1 MTSAARVD
9 VPYTGVPYQRSAPV
23 LTFALHG
30 LPISQG
36 SKSFKGISR
45 SGRAIMV
52 ESSKALTPWRTS
64 VQTVIEATIRRT
76 PYNVLTGGVPF
87 LGPIAVELCFTMRK
101 PVGAPKTRR
110 TWPIVYPDVDK
121 CSRAVL
127 DAATLAGL
135 WGDDSQVVDL
145 HAWKVYPLETPRAL
159 SQPGLH
165 ATVYLIDPQGP
176 AAGEQ
181 ARLPA
186 FDHLLRDPVE
196 QFDKGSELLPHVIN
210 YLGGLPQPA
219 AAALSKSIEEYRN
232 APSGTASAPREE
244 NRSRPET
251 EMTP

>member
-1 MTSAARVD
+1 MTAAARVD
-9 VPYTGVPYQRSAPV
+9 VPYPGVPYLRSVPV
-23 LTFALHG
+23 LTFARHG

-52 ESSKALTPWRTS
+52 ESSKALKPWRN
-64 VQTVIEATIRRT
+64 QIQAAIRLAVSMRT
-76 PYNVLTGGVPF
+76 GASPPLDGGFPL
-87 LGPIAVELCFTMRK
+87 LGPLAVELVFTMRK

-121 CSRAVL
+121 CARAVL

-145 HAWKVYPLETPRAL
+145 RAWKVYPLETPRAL
-159 SQPGLH
+159 RQPGLH

-181 ARLPA
+181 VS
-186 FDHLLRDPVE
+186 LL
-196 QFDKGSELLPHVIN
+196 
-210 YLGGLPQPA
+210 
-219 AAALSKSIEEYRN
+219 
-232 APSGTASAPREE
+232 
-244 NRSRPET
+244 
-251 EMTP
+251 

>member
-36 SKSFKGISR
+36 SKS
-45 SGRAIMV
+45 
-52 ESSKALTPWRTS
+52 LTPWRTS

-135 WGDDSQVVDL
+135 WGDDAQVVDL

-159 SQPGLH
+159 RQPGLH

-176 AAGEQ
+176 AA
-181 ARLPA
+181 
-186 FDHLLRDPVE
+186 
-196 QFDKGSELLPHVIN
+196 
-210 YLGGLPQPA
+210 
-219 AAALSKSIEEYRN
+219 
-232 APSGTASAPREE
+232 
-244 NRSRPET
+244 
-251 EMTP
+251 

>member
-1 MTSAARVD
+1 MTFAARVD
-9 VPYTGVPYQRSAPV
+9 VPYPGVPYQRSAPV

-52 ESSKALTPWRTS
+52 ESSKALKPWRAMVHTAINAGIAAAR
-64 VQTVIEATIRRT
+64 VGM
-76 PYNVLTGGVPF
+76 PGGFPL
-87 LGPIAVELCFTMRK
+87 LGPVAVELCFTMRK
-101 PVGAPKTRR
+101 PVGAPKLRR

-135 WGDDSQVVDL
+135 WHDDAQVVDL

-159 SQPGLH
+159 RQPGLH

-181 ARLPA
+181 VS
-186 FDHLLRDPVE
+186 LL
-196 QFDKGSELLPHVIN
+196 
-210 YLGGLPQPA
+210 
-219 AAALSKSIEEYRN
+219 
-232 APSGTASAPREE
+232 
-244 NRSRPET
+244 
-251 EMTP
+251 